1 MRSHAVL
8 AALMTGAA
16 VWSPV
21 ALAQDSDTF
30 PKDQAL
36 VRTRPQAVCLALF
49 IALLFALPFLADI
62 RAVAVMTS
70 MLITGIVVIGL
81 QINTG
86 IAGQVNLGQA
96 AFMGVG
102 AYTTALLASKLSL
115 PFWLALPLGGAAAA
129 LFGLIF
135 GLTAVRIKGFY
146 LALTTIAAQILF
158 HFLVLNLP
166 SSWLGGA
173 NGITL
178 EPASLF
184 GLSFDTDRSIYY
196 LCLVVACV
204 MVAGA
209 YGVIR
214 SRHGRA
220 FYAVR
225 DDDVASGMM
234 GIDVVRTKAMAFL
247 LGAFYAGVGG
257 GLWAYYVRFV
267 AIDQFTLI
275 HSIWCIALEADAR
288 HLVTDVWTSVG
299 VVVGIAAVA
308 ISGWLWLDAIV
319 AIGVAL
325 NILREGFHL
334 MWRSSQGLMDEAVEP
349 EVLGEIQ
356 RNTHRD
362 NGVQP

>member
-1 MRSHAVL
+1 MDPAGVF
-8 AALMTGAA
+8 AT
-16 VWSPV
+16 
-21 ALAQDSDTF
+21 TF

-225 DDDVASGMM
+225 DDDVASGLM

-275 HSIWCIALEADAR
+275 HSIWFIAMIIVGGMGS
-288 HLVTDVWTSVG
+288 VTG
-299 VVVGIAAVA
+299 A
-308 ISGWLWLDAIV
+308 L
-319 AIGVAL
+319 IGVFVIRLSQELITSIGPSLIERYPFFSGEIVFAAM
-325 NILREGFHL
+325 NIFLGGMIAGFL
-334 MWRSSQGLMDEAVEP
+334 ILEPRGLMH
-349 EVLGEIQ
+349 
-356 RNTHRD
+356 RWNTLKRAYRLW
-362 NGVQP
+362 PYPY